1 MGDARNKRRVEA
13 REEKK
18 HGGGFSIPLVVTFRD
33 VGVEYK
39 QRVVLFCS
47 ELDDPPDEDIVSE
60 IPVRGELTMERKE
73 DIVLKFATLFTAC
86 MTMPGEGPE
95 KWKIGSMTARAFKK
109 KREGE
114 MKAVNS
120 EQIEPAEVDHEKDEL
135 WPQFTKR

>member
-33 VGVEYK
+33 IGVEYK

-47 ELDDPPDEDIVSE
+47 ELDDPPDEDIVAE

-86 MTMPGEGPE
+86 ITMPGEGPE
-95 KWKIGSMTARAFKK
+95 KWKIGRSAFRGYKGSRKRESRENGPDEAAEEDDKK
-109 KREGE
+109 K
-114 MKAVNS
+114 
-120 EQIEPAEVDHEKDEL
+120 L
-135 WPQFTKR
+135 WPEFVTK